1 MNLTLGVVGL
11 DRDRHRRHPEPRV
24 SRNVLSQET
33 SAQQSQVET
42 KDELLEE
49 ETERGQWTIQPS
61 FDLTFLFSYS
71 CYNLL
76 RFVNKCCFVTKR
88 DYLAF

>member
-33 SAQQSQVET
+33 SAQQSQVQT
-42 KDELLEE
+42 KAGSLERYIE
-49 ETERGQWTIQPS
+49 CEREILSVTTNLESGNPWIT
-61 FDLTFLFSYS
+61 LFVYHKS
-71 CYNLL
+71 
-76 RFVNKCCFVTKR
+76 
-88 DYLAF
+88 